1 MGSVSNSEE
10 SCVFSGIDV
19 VVFDLDGT
27 LLDSE
32 KLVEGERRRTPYDLL
47 RFTGDSDETTPLKK
61 WKDVQ
66 KHLSYLIQ
74 CGIKV
79 AVITESPK
87 AYASTACFLL
97 GIDFHI
103 LIPNSTDPALN
114 TKSKK
119 LAFLSSGLKPEPQSS
134 KSSAAWNPGSK
145 VLYVGNTRDD
155 ESAAREL
162 SIYYQDIHN
171 FLNSKSSNL
180 KRFLRHMS
188 DVVEAESAG
197 DSAESCRHSKHRSTR
212 RLHQSTSLQHLSLDR
227 VKAGNAASFSEITAN
242 LPDECLAF
250 YELEET
256 KPYLKPILHPDFV
269 TRYEYEHSEPLLS
282 RLFHAL
288 HVQFGSHSLDTS
300 KVHKDLANLE
310 IFAHLSYRHS
320 LLGQKLWLRIKDW
333 KGASSGP
340 EVSLLHLEFIAIC
353 MSASISIEANQA
365 VIVPTPSSVFSQA
378 KPGRISHR
386 LAKRIS
392 NLTGHAYFEAIG
404 RQDGKQLVLNP
415 KGIPFESTV
424 ILIDDQLTTGGT
436 ISRAVNALLDG
447 GVGEVQIRVWTASSF
462 SLDEDGTNQ
471 IVDSQHIETNSVT
484 DLSEVYVSP
493 KATVSNDSKTL
504 KPICEALKLRPSNGN
519 IRKATTDEIF
529 LGNLA
534 SNAKHLFKALT
545 ELNQLIQINTS
556 DVIGHTLVSSLLAE
570 PESKTAGRKVKSP
583 LKLAHP
589 EIYRQFVRLE
599 LSWQTMF
606 DLKVK
611 VSEPSPLVEHYRS
624 RARLLFE
631 FSQTL
636 PRREFNKEI
645 ELLSKDI
652 DQDIARAKALAS
664 LYAAQLKVLLGED
677 YAIVGVC
684 SWLRREKEVLKFDLK
699 HFKSVYPE
707 LAKEFYP

>member
-103 LIPNSTDPALN
+103 LIPSNTDPALN

-119 LAFLSSGLKPEPQSS
+119 LEFLSSGLKPEPQSFGG
-134 KSSAAWNPGSK
+134 SATGNPGTK
-145 VLYVGNTRDD
+145 MLYVGNTRDD
-155 ESAAREL
+155 KSVAAEL
-162 SIYYQDIHN
+162 SIYYQDIHD
-171 FLNSKSSNL
+171 FLNSKASNL

-188 DVVEAESAG
+188 EIVEADPVNDLAG
-197 DSAESCRHSKHRSTR
+197 TCRHSKHRSTR
-212 RLHQSTSLQHLSLDR
+212 RLNQLTSLQHLSLDR
-227 VKAGNAASFSEITAN
+227 EKIGNVASFSEITVN
-242 LPDECLAF
+242 LPAGSKVF

-256 KPYLKPILHPDFV
+256 KPYLRPILHPDFV
-269 TRYEYEHSEPLLS
+269 TRYEYEHNEPLLA

-288 HVQFGSHSLDTS
+288 HDQFGSHSLETS
-300 KVHKDLANLE
+300 KLHKDLANLE
-310 IFAHLSYRHS
+310 TFAHLSYRHS

-333 KGASSGP
+333 KGTSSGP

-353 MSASISIEANQA
+353 MSASISIEANHA

-392 NLTGHAYFEAIG
+392 NLTGHPYFEAIG
-404 RQDGKQLVLNP
+404 RQDGKQLLLNP

-436 ISRAVNALLDG
+436 ISRAVNALSEG
-447 GVGEVQIRVWTASSF
+447 GVAEIEIRVWTASSS
-462 SLDEDGTNQ
+462 SLDEDVSKQGIDVQ
-471 IVDSQHIETNSVT
+471 YIETSSITGSSNV
-484 DLSEVYVSP
+484 DMFP
-493 KATVSNDSKTL
+493 KATASGDLAIL
-504 KPICEALKLRPSNGN
+504 KPICENLKMRPSNG
-519 IRKATTDEIF
+519 RVRQATADEIL
-529 LGNLA
+529 LGSLA
-534 SNAKHLFKALT
+534 SNAKHLLKTLE
-545 ELNQLIQINTS
+545 ELRQLIHENTR
-556 DVIGHTLVSSLLAE
+556 DVLGHTLISSLMT
-570 PESKTAGRKVKSP
+570 ESERKTTSKKTKSP

-599 LSWQTMF
+599 PYWQTMF

-611 VSEPSPLVEHYRS
+611 VSGTSPRVEQLRE
-624 RARLLFE
+624 RARQVLE
-631 FSQTL
+631 FSQTW
-636 PRREFNKEI
+636 PRPQFNKEI
-645 ELLSKDI
+645 ELLCKDI
-652 DQDIARAKALAS
+652 DQDIAIASHSAS
-664 LYAAQLKVLLGED
+664 LYAAQLKVALGED
-677 YAIVGVC
+677 YAIAGVC
-684 SWLRREKEVLKFDLK
+684 SWLRREKEVLKFNLK
-699 HFKSVYPE
+699 SFRSIYPE

>member
-1 MGSVSNSEE
+1 LGLSGSSVQ

-103 LIPNSTDPALN
+103 LIPNNTDPALN

-119 LAFLSSGLKPEPQSS
+119 LAFLSSGLKPEP
-134 KSSAAWNPGSK
+134 KSSFGSATWNPGTK
-145 VLYVGNTRDD
+145 MLYVGNTEND
-155 ESAAREL
+155 EAVAKEL
-162 SIYYQDIHN
+162 SIYYQDIHG
-171 FLNSKSSNL
+171 FLNSKISNL
-180 KRFLRHMS
+180 KKFLRHMS
-188 DVVEAESAG
+188 EVVEAEAG
-197 DSAESCRHSKHRSTR
+197 EDPFGSCRHSKHRSNR
-212 RLHQSTSLQHLSLDR
+212 RLHQATSLQHLSLDR
-227 VKAGNAASFSEITAN
+227 VKVGNIASFSEITLN

-256 KPYLKPILHPDFV
+256 KPYLRPILHPDFV

-310 IFAHLSYRHS
+310 TFAHLSYRHS

-333 KGASSGP
+333 KGTSSGP

-353 MSASISIEANQA
+353 MSASISIEANHA
-365 VIVPTPSSVFSQA
+365 VIVPTPSSVFSQV

-404 RQDGKQLVLNP
+404 RQDGKQLLLNP

-424 ILIDDQLTTGGT
+424 ILIDDQLTTGST
-436 ISRAVNALLDG
+436 ISRAVNALSEG
-447 GVGEVQIRVWTASSF
+447 GVAEIQIRVWTASSF
-462 SLDEDGTNQ
+462 SLDEDVSKQSNDVQYIATNRV
-471 IVDSQHIETNSVT
+471 IESSDVDVT
-484 DLSEVYVSP
+484 P
-493 KATVSNDSKTL
+493 KATLSDDLRTL
-504 KPICEALKLRPSNGN
+504 KPICDALKLRPSNGRV
-519 IRKATTDEIF
+519 RKATPDEIH

-534 SNAKHLFKALT
+534 SNAKHLLKTLT
-545 ELNQLIQINTS
+545 ELRQLIHMNTR
-556 DVIGHTLVSSLLAE
+556 DALGDTLVSSLLAE
-570 PESKTAGRKVKSP
+570 SDNKVNGRKVKSP

-599 LSWQTMF
+599 TSWQTMF

-611 VSEPSPLVEHYRS
+611 VSGTSPRVEQLRV
-624 RARLLFE
+624 RARQLFE
-631 FSQTL
+631 LYPALS
-636 PRREFNKEI
+636 RRDFNKEI
-645 ELLSKDI
+645 ELFIKSI
-652 DQDIARAKALAS
+652 DEEIAIAKHSAS
-664 LYAAQLKVLLGED
+664 LYVAQLKALLGQD
-677 YAIVGVC
+677 YAIAGVC

-699 HFKSVYPE
+699 SFRSVYPE

>member
-1 MGSVSNSEE
+1 MGSVSNSED

-32 KLVEGERRRTPYDLL
+32 KLVEGDRRRTPYDLL

-103 LIPNSTDPALN
+103 LIPNSADPSLN

-119 LAFLSSGLKPEPQSS
+119 LEFLSSGLKPQPQSS
-134 KSSAAWNPGSK
+134 VGSATWNPGTK
-145 VLYVGNTRDD
+145 MLYVGNTRNDK
-155 ESAAREL
+155 SVATEL
-162 SIYYQDIHN
+162 SIYYQDIHD
-171 FLNSKSSNL
+171 FLNLKTSNL

-188 DVVEAESAG
+188 DVAEAEPTEDLAG
-197 DSAESCRHSKHRSTR
+197 SCRHSKHSSARRSTQR
-212 RLHQSTSLQHLSLDR
+212 TSLQHLSLDR
-227 VKAGNAASFSEITAN
+227 ENAGNVASFSEITLNIPA
-242 LPDECLAF
+242 ECVVF

-256 KPYLKPILHPDFV
+256 KPYLRPILHPDFV
-269 TRYEYEHSEPLLS
+269 TRYEYEHNEPLLN

-288 HVQFGSHSLDTS
+288 HARFGSQSLETS
-300 KVHKDLANLE
+300 IFHKDLANLE
-310 IFAHLSYRHS
+310 TFAHLSYRHS

-340 EVSLLHLEFIAIC
+340 EVSLLHLEFIALC
-353 MSASISIEANQA
+353 MSASISIEVNHA

-392 NLTGHAYFEAIG
+392 NLTGYPYFEAIG
-404 RQDGKQLVLNP
+404 RKDGKELLLNP
-415 KGIPFESTV
+415 RGIPFESTV

-436 ISRAVNALLDG
+436 ISRAVNALSEG

-462 SLDEDGTNQ
+462 ILDGDGTNQ
-471 IVDSQHIETNSVT
+471 STDSQYIDTKSVT
-484 DLSEVYVSP
+484 GLSEVDVLP
-493 KATVSNDSKTL
+493 KATVSNDLKIL
-504 KPICEALKLRPSNGN
+504 KPICEALKSRPSNGK
-519 IRKATTDEIF
+519 IRKATPDEII

-556 DVIGHTLVSSLLAE
+556 DVLGQTLVSSLLAE
-570 PESKTAGRKVKSP
+570 SESKTAARKVKSP

-611 VSEPSPLVEHYRS
+611 VSEPNPLVEHYRS

-631 FSQTL
+631 FSLTL

-645 ELLSKDI
+645 EILSKDI
-652 DQDIARAKALAS
+652 HQDIASAKASAS
-664 LYAAQLKVLLGED
+664 LYAAQLKFLLGED

-684 SWLRREKEVLKFDLK
+684 SWLRRENEVLKFDLK

>member
-1 MGSVSNSEE
+1 MGPVSNSDE

-32 KLVEGERRRTPYDLL
+32 KLVERDRRRTPYDLL

-103 LIPNSTDPALN
+103 LIPNNTDPALN

-119 LAFLSSGLKPEPQSS
+119 LAYLSSGLKPDPQSS
-134 KSSAAWNPGSK
+134 NSSAAWNPGAK
-145 VLYVGNTRDD
+145 MLYVGNTRDD
-155 ESAAREL
+155 ESAAKEL

-171 FLNSKSSNL
+171 FLSSKSSNL
-180 KRFLRHMS
+180 KRFLRHMA
-188 DVVEAESAG
+188 DVVEAESGG
-197 DSAESCRHSKHRSTR
+197 DSAEGCRHSKHRSNR
-212 RLHQSTSLQHLSLDR
+212 RLRQSTSLQHLSLDR
-227 VKAGNAASFSEITAN
+227 VMSGNVSSFSEITAN
-242 LPDECLAF
+242 LPAECLAF
-250 YELEET
+250 YELEDA
-256 KPYLKPILHPDFV
+256 KPYLRPIIHPDFV

-300 KVHKDLANLE
+300 RVHKDLANLE
-310 IFAHLSYRHS
+310 TFAHLSYRHS

-333 KGASSGP
+333 KGNSSGP

-353 MSASISIEANQA
+353 MAASISIEETHA
-365 VIVPTPSSVFSQA
+365 VIVPTPSSVFSQV

-404 RQDGKQLVLNP
+404 RQDGKQLLLNP

-424 ILIDDQLTTGGT
+424 ILIDDQLTTGST
-436 ISRAVNALLDG
+436 ISRAVNALSEG
-447 GVGEVQIRVWTASSF
+447 GVGGVQIRVWTASSF

-471 IVDSQHIETNSVT
+471 RIDYQYLETKSLTGLPKVD
-484 DLSEVYVSP
+484 VSL
-493 KATVSNDSKTL
+493 KATVSNDLKIL
-504 KPICEALKLRPSNGN
+504 KPICEALKSRPSNGK
-519 IRKATTDEIF
+519 IRKATPDEIL

-534 SNAKHLFKALT
+534 SNSKHLVKALA
-545 ELNQLIQINTS
+545 ELNQLIQISTS
-556 DVIGHTLVSSLLAE
+556 DVLGHTLVSSLLAE
-570 PESKTAGRKVKSP
+570 SESKTAGRKVKSS

-611 VSEPSPLVEHYRS
+611 VSEPNPLVEHYRA
-624 RARLLFE
+624 RARVLFE
-631 FSQTL
+631 FSRTL

-652 DQDIARAKALAS
+652 DQQIASEKDSAA
-664 LYAAQLKVLLGED
+664 LYAAQLKVMLGED

-684 SWLRREKEVLKFDLK
+684 SWLRRESEVLKFDLK

>member
-1 MGSVSNSEE
+1 MGSSDSSIE

-32 KLVEGERRRTPYDLL
+32 KLVEGDRRRTPYDLL

-103 LIPNSTDPALN
+103 LIPHSADPSLN

-119 LAFLSSGLKPEPQSS
+119 LEFLSSGLKPEPQSS
-134 KSSAAWNPGSK
+134 VGSATWNPGTK
-145 VLYVGNTRDD
+145 MLYVGNTRNDKSVATD
-155 ESAAREL
+155 L
-162 SIYYQDIHN
+162 SIYYQDIHD
-171 FLNSKSSNL
+171 FLNLKTSNL

-188 DVVEAESAG
+188 DVVEAELAEDLAG
-197 DSAESCRHSKHRSTR
+197 SCRHSKHSSARRSAQR
-212 RLHQSTSLQHLSLDR
+212 TSLQHLSLDR
-227 VKAGNAASFSEITAN
+227 ENAGNVSSFSEITLNIPA
-242 LPDECLAF
+242 ECVVF

-256 KPYLKPILHPDFV
+256 KPYLRPILHPDFV
-269 TRYEYEHSEPLLS
+269 TRYEYEHNEPLLS

-288 HVQFGSHSLDTS
+288 HAQFGSHSIDTS
-300 KVHKDLANLE
+300 KFHKDLANME
-310 IFAHLSYRHS
+310 TFAHLSYRHS

-333 KGASSGP
+333 KGTSSGP

-353 MSASISIEANQA
+353 MSASISIESKQA

-392 NLTGHAYFEAIG
+392 NLTGHPYFEAIG
-404 RQDGKQLVLNP
+404 RQDGKELLLNP
-415 KGIPFESTV
+415 RGIPFESTV

-436 ISRAVNALLDG
+436 VSRAVNALSEG
-447 GVGEVQIRVWTASSF
+447 GVGEIEIRVWTASSF
-462 SLDEDGTNQ
+462 SLDEDAIKQGTNVR
-471 IVDSQHIETNSVT
+471 IFTSNSV
-484 DLSEVYVSP
+484 SRASNIHEAP
-493 KATVSNDSKTL
+493 KAALPHDL
-504 KPICEALKLRPSNGN
+504 KILKAICEAFKLRPSNGK
-519 IRKATTDEIF
+519 IREATSDEIL

-534 SNAKHLFKALT
+534 SNAKHLLKTLT
-545 ELNQLIQINTS
+545 ELRQLIHTNTR
-556 DVIGHTLVSSLLAE
+556 DMLGHTLISSLLT
-570 PESKTAGRKVKSP
+570 ESEGKITGRKAKSP

-599 LSWQTMF
+599 PFWQTMF

-611 VSEPSPLVEHYRS
+611 VFGYSPQVEEL
-624 RARLLFE
+624 RARAREFFE
-631 FSQTL
+631 FHQNL
-636 PRREFNKEI
+636 PRQEFDKEI
-645 ELLSKDI
+645 NLFLSHI
-652 DQDIARAKALAS
+652 DQDIAVAKTAAT
-664 LYAAQLKVLLGED
+664 LYATQLKVLLGED
-677 YAIVGVC
+677 YAIAGVC
-684 SWLRREKEVLKFDLK
+684 SWLRHEKEVLKFDLK
-699 HFKSVYPE
+699 SFRSVYPE